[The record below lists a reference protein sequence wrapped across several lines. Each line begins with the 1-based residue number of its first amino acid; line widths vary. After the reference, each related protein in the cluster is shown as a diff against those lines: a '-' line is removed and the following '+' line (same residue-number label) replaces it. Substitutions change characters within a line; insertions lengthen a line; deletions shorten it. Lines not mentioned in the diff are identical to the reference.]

1 MPNRFSNRKRKI
13 QSVIKHKRIS
23 TQIQNDSPT
32 DLEPGFIPN
41 AAQPRT
47 DRWQEMCGH
56 VRPGDAKFRFCSKI
70 KAQKGFFRNKI
81 LQRNLRDVH
90 PEKLKRSK
98 MSLREKQRYYQE
110 KSHMENSDTYQNQK
124 AKSWAKMDSSSI
136 KSTQMKRRDK
146 SNRPLYLSNDDGR
159 ADCPVGY
166 INCGLHWF
174 ENPTQPGRNY
184 NASSTHT
191 CCHQHD
197 LECREANG
205 CGPGS
210 GRGRDR

>member
-110 KSHMENSDTYQNQK
+110 KSHMENSDTYQNQNIIVLQQTL
-124 AKSWAKMDSSSI
+124 ATIVLSLLLLFGENNVLNFHLRNSFSC
-136 KSTQMKRRDK
+136 
-146 SNRPLYLSNDDGR
+146 LYFYRS
-159 ADCPVGY
+159 
-166 INCGLHWF
+166 
-174 ENPTQPGRNY
+174 
-184 NASSTHT
+184 
-191 CCHQHD
+191 
-197 LECREANG
+197 
-205 CGPGS
+205 
-210 GRGRDR
+210 